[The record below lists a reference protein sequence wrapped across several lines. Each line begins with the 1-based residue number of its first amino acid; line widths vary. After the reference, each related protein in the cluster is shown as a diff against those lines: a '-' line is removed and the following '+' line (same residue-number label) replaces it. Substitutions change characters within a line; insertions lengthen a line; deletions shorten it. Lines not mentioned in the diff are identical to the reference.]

1 MSSRLLPPATIGIL
15 GGGQL
20 GQMMALSAKMQGYK
34 VVVLDPDPECPCSS
48 IADTL
53 ITADYDDEGAFK
65 RLCLLSDTVTYEFE
79 NVDVTCVEKFSKEHR
94 IPQGSECLR
103 LSQHRITEKDF
114 ARDCGLQTVDYR
126 SIKSHEEL
134 TECKKM
140 NFPILIKTCR
150 FGYDGK
156 GQWLL
161 NSPEEL
167 DEIELSWPNEYIAEE
182 KCSFE
187 KEISVVICR
196 SVKNTVAFEPFE
208 NTHSNGILAVSIN
221 PAKVSESLKKQAIE
235 WTKILAEKSNYIGTM
250 AVEYFVVG
258 NQLYFNEM
266 APRPHNSG
274 HATIEGYSMSQF
286 DLHIRA
292 ICGFP
297 LEEPR
302 LLQPTVMMNLLGQDI
317 KKLNEWLSKEDAI
330 GTHIHL
336 YSKTKCVN
344 NRKMGHL
351 TFTGATLDQALK
363 HSESWRTYQ

>member
-1 MSSRLLPPATIGIL
+1 MSSRILPPSTIGIL

-34 VVVLDPDPECPCSS
+34 VIVLDPDPECPCAS

-53 ITADYDDEGAFK
+53 ITADYEDEGAFK
-65 RLCLLSDTVTYEFE
+65 NLCLLSDTITYEFE
-79 NVDVTCVEKFSKEHR
+79 NVDVACVEKFAKVHR

-114 ARDCGLQTVDYR
+114 ARSCGIQTVNYR
-126 SIKSHEEL
+126 LIRSLEDLVDSK
-134 TECKKM
+134 TM

-161 NSPEEL
+161 NSPEDV
-167 DEIELSWPNEYIAEE
+167 DEIDLTWPNEYIAEE
-182 KCSFE
+182 KCNFE

-196 SVKNTVAFEPFE
+196 SEKNTVAFEPFE
-208 NTHSNGILAVSIN
+208 NIHSNGILAVSVN
-221 PAKVSESLKKQAIE
+221 PAKLSESLKKQAIE
-235 WTKILAEKSNYIGTM
+235 WTKLLAEKSNYIGTM
-250 AVEYFVVG
+250 AVEYFVIE
-258 NQLYFNEM
+258 NQLFFNEM

-317 KKLNEWLSKEDAI
+317 EKLNEWLNKEDGIA
-330 GTHIHL
+330 THIHL
-336 YSKTKCVN
+336 YSKTNCVY

-351 TFTGATLDQALK
+351 TFTGATLEQALR
-363 HSESWRTYQ
+363 HSESWRT